1 MLEGV
6 ADYTKER
13 VRSVDGTAIGYRR
26 YGDGPGLILLHGG
39 MKAAQHLFKLASALA
54 ADFQVS
60 VPDRRGRGM
69 SGPHGDQF
77 TVQREV
83 EDIQAIIDATGARFI
98 FGHSSG
104 GLVSLRTALVTPALT
119 RVALYEPPLSINGST
134 PMAWVSRFD
143 REIAAG
149 RRAAALVTALKGTEM
164 EPVFARLPRFV
175 LAPVM
180 ALGLRAQRN
189 EDGDA
194 VPIVDLIP
202 TEHFDMRI
210 VQEMADTAA
219 QYASL
224 QTQVL
229 LLGGT
234 KGPEYLRIPLGEL
247 AVVLPRARRQTLP
260 GLDHSGPEDD
270 GGPLAV
276 ARALRSFF
284 TDSGT

>member
-1 MLEGV
+1 V
-6 ADYTKER
+6 ADYTKEQ
-13 VRSVDGTAIGYRR
+13 VRSADGTTIGYRC
-26 YGDGPGLILLHGG
+26 YGDGPGLILMHGG
-39 MKAAQHLFKLASALA
+39 MKAAQHLSTLASTLA
-54 ADFQVS
+54 DDFQVF

-69 SGPHGDQF
+69 SGPHGDRF

-83 EDIQAIIDATGARFI
+83 EDLQAIIGATGAGFI

-119 RVALYEPPLSINGST
+119 RVALYEPPFSINGST

-149 RRAAALVTALKGTEM
+149 RQAAALVTALKGTET

-175 LAPVM
+175 LAPVLV
-180 ALGLRAQRN
+180 LGLRAQGN
-189 EDGDA
+189 EGDDA
-194 VPIVDLIP
+194 VPVIDLIP
-202 TEHFDMRI
+202 TQHFDMQI

-224 QTQVL
+224 QTPVL

-270 GGPLAV
+270 GRPLAV
-276 ARALRSFF
+276 ARAVRNFL
-284 TDSGT
+284 TDSGI